1 MPDSNR
7 PPTDYKSVALP
18 NELKGQVNILI
29 ILYYKPIYVYR
40 LSRLRATHTHGKGL
54 SSVFVHRQYYHV
66 ILTYLGCKKHI
77 SKLTMRDKKHL
88 IKHSEKLAESKKEKV
103 LFRTQRQPV
112 EAGAHGT
119 LNYTI
124 KKGVNKNKIA
134 DSSIIKSK

>member
-1 MPDSNR
+1 
-7 PPTDYKSVALP
+7 
-18 NELKGQVNILI
+18 
-29 ILYYKPIYVYR
+29 
-40 LSRLRATHTHGKGL
+40 
-54 SSVFVHRQYYHV
+54 
-66 ILTYLGCKKHI
+66 
-77 SKLTMRDKKHL
+77 MRDKKHL

-134 DSSIIKSK
+134 DEKILKNK